1 MVNEDEVGDSRVKRL
16 RPRWIIVAIVV
27 VAAVGAVAADVGVMK
42 IGNSDSSGSAD
53 AEVVTRQLL
62 TNELTRVGYLDAEI
76 SDVQC
81 AGVSDREN
89 EYTCVVTALFYGSPK
104 TTTGILRCKGTKP
117 ANTCSW
123 RGAELRSS

>member
-1 MVNEDEVGDSRVKRL
+1 MGDHEVEDSRVKRVRL
-16 RPRWIIVAIVV
+16 RWIMVAIAV
-27 VAAVGAVAADVGVMK
+27 VAAAAAVVGVVK
-42 IGNSDSSGSAD
+42 IASSDSSGSAD

-89 EYTCVVTALFYGSPK
+89 EYRCVVTALFYGAPK
-104 TTTGILRCKGTKP
+104 TTTGVLECRGSKP
-117 ANTCSW
+117 ASTCSW